1 MIANILDKHSHTI
14 ADLADSVG
22 INYSAIRPYLH
33 EQTGSKPITRGIHKN
48 AKYRGK
54 VYCFI
59 KHWTAPDGTTY
70 PTITLGTHKH
80 GGITQV
86 FNAYRE
92 EMAARGYSDSYI
104 RKQQPL
110 QPKREYVAPIESL
123 EKWQITTLTAAKNA
137 FDTATNE
144 KVATHD
150 YVVKK
155 GLEVDGCDIR
165 RGIGKYG
172 DCLMIAV
179 KNSIGEVIGYQ
190 QIYAQNIKGKD
201 TNKYFIGRT
210 GGGFVVIGD
219 KSQIKNGAIFCE
231 GLATGL
237 KIYHSNGETKGEL
250 QNARKMPV
258 IVCLSAGNMRTVV
271 SDFVGE
277 HGAENFKIYADNDC
291 GKENGNTGI
300 FTALEICKENGIKK
314 YRIPV
319 SENGAA
325 CDFADT
331 LKFQD
336 FVVPTN
342 RIDYLTELLKVC
354 PKPLIARCWK
364 RYAYALIENAP
375 SELRSVDDCVNA
387 VIAITRTRG
396 VDVEKVARDLI
407 GYEFEK
413 RKDKIRKQK
422 TITDKSVFN
431 EVFNVDCLTPS
442 EVATEIEIEALFN
455 KVMVFDNAGMGGN
468 KTNRYISYSKGKKGG
483 IAVITPLIT
492 VCKDLIERFN
502 KSGTHILDYQDLS
515 SAFLD
520 SHSHKVNAVFCINSI
535 TKKGNFAQNF
545 SHLFLDEAAGIYDS
559 IFDDTGTNAKQQH
572 ELIEV
577 LRGAFAHAESIV
589 ISDAGLADKHIKFY
603 QSLCD
608 NKKTILLETTPKS
621 NEKNHWLLK
630 NHSHAHELILRDVS
644 NGKRGVIACDSV
656 AAARGVYKYL
666 KNHGIKNKIS
676 IDRVLLATGENCGE
690 ENVSDFI
697 EKPNENAYLYDV
709 VIHSPIIRSGTS
721 IEYSGYSFTYL
732 LYDGVIGTSDAMQML
747 GRNRCATDIYVSF
760 GSNADRT
767 RVTDFEALLNADIES
782 HLNQGYILA
791 DEELARLRH
800 QFTANKNADL
810 NDYKNNFMLF
820 AEITGRNFI
829 RIETDIELD
838 KKFKATVKDERV
850 EDRLN
855 AKILNK
861 SEYQDFKNGKYKS
874 HEKANI
880 RTTQAEHDAIKRY
893 ETAIMVYGEENITS
907 DCVITSQDI
916 ENEMDGM
923 IEVLEKFELISTDTE
938 KLKELDK
945 ADSDND
951 CLKYSR
957 VQLQNA
963 LNDVLKPVLA
973 ANEKGSVNRKDF
985 NKTCDKL
992 EKHASI
998 LALAGLGNYK
1008 IINRIRTGAT
1018 VGNFV
1023 EKIGYRIKEIGQKG
1037 TGKRERI
1044 FEIKPIDDISR
1055 YAMNRKGYG

>member
-1 MIANILDKHSHTI
+1 MITQIIDRHSNTL

-33 EQTGSKPITRGIHKN
+33 QQTGSTPITRGIHKN

-70 PTITLGTHKH
+70 PTITFGTHRH
-80 GGITQV
+80 GGITQL

-104 RKQQPL
+104 CKQQPR
-110 QPKREYVAPIESL
+110 QPKQEYIAPIESL
-123 EKWQITTLTAAKNA
+123 EQWQITALAAAKKA
-137 FDTATNE
+137 FDAATNE
-144 KVATHD
+144 NVSTHD
-150 YVVKK
+150 YVAKK
-155 GLEVDGCDIR
+155 GLDVEDCDIR

-179 KNSIGEVIGYQ
+179 VNAVGTVIGYQ

-237 KIYHSNGETKGEL
+237 KTYHSNGATKGEL
-250 QNARKMPV
+250 QNNRQMPV
-258 IVCLSAGNMRTVV
+258 VVCLSAGNMRTVV
-271 SDFVGE
+271 ADFVAE
-277 HGAENFKIYADNDC
+277 HGAKNFKIYADNDC
-291 GKENGNTGI
+291 GKEAGNTGI

-314 YRIPV
+314 YRVPV
-319 SENGAA
+319 SGDGAA

-336 FVVPTN
+336 FVVPKN
-342 RIDYLTELLKVC
+342 RIDYVAELLKVC

-387 VIAITRTRG
+387 VIAVTRTRG
-396 VDVEKVARDLI
+396 INVEKMARDLI

-422 TITDKSVFN
+422 TITDFN
-431 EVFNVDCLTPS
+431 GIERWNVDDKTPAD
-442 EVATEIEIEALFN
+442 VAMLITMHN
-455 KVMVFDNAGMGGN
+455 KFTQTMHFDNRGMGGN
-468 KTNRYISYSKGKKGG
+468 KTNTMVERAKYLTGG
-483 IAVITPLIT
+483 IAYISPLVS
-492 VCKDLIERFN
+492 VCKNAGDRLDFY
-502 KSGTHILDYQDLS
+502 DYQSTSVDFVNSYSHRVNLS
-515 SAFLD
+515 I
-520 SHSHKVNAVFCINSI
+520 CINSI
-535 TKKGNFAQNF
+535 TKYNLSQNF
-545 SHLFLDEAAGIYDS
+545 SHIFIDEAAAVYAA
-559 IFDDTGTNAKQQH
+559 IFDDTGTNSKQQAT
-572 ELIEV
+572 LIKN
-577 LRGAFAHAESIV
+577 LREAFQAAQSIL
-589 ISDAGLADKHIKFY
+589 IADAGLSDVEVAFFK
-603 QSLCD
+603 SLAG
-608 NKKTILLETTPKS
+608 NKRVCLIETTPKLS
-621 NEKNHWLLK
+621 DKNHWLLK
-630 NHSHAHELILRDVS
+630 NHSHAHELIMRDIS
-644 NGKRGVIACDSV
+644 NGKCGVIACDSV

-721 IEYSGYSFTYL
+721 IEYGGYSFTYL
-732 LYDGVIGTSDAMQML
+732 LYDGVIGTSDAMQMI
-747 GRNRCATDIYVSF
+747 GRNRCATDVYVSF

-782 HLNQGYILA
+782 HLNQGYVLA
-791 DEELARLRH
+791 DEGLARLRH
-800 QFTANKNADL
+800 QFTVNKNADL

-838 KKFKATVKDERV
+838 KKFNATVKDERV

-855 AKILNK
+855 ARILNK
-861 SEYQDFKNGKYKS
+861 SEYHDFKDGKYKS

-907 DCVITSQDI
+907 DSVITSQDI

-923 IEVLEKFELISTDTE
+923 TEVLEKFELISTDTE

-985 NKTCDKL
+985 NKTCDRL
-992 EKHASI
+992 EKHAPI

-1008 IINRIRTGAT
+1008 KINRIRTGAT

-1044 FEIKPIDDISR
+1044 FEIKQIDDISR
-1055 YAMNRKGYG
+1055 YAMNRKGYS